1 MTSIRHLQPYLP
13 HPWWSALT
21 AVPAAELER
30 VQELRLRAGQAVTL
44 STPAGE
50 WYLGR
55 GGLSALPQPDTFY
68 CTPLQLEGCFLRL
81 CDESVYA
88 HEWELQ
94 QGYLSV
100 PGGIRVGVAGTAVTE
115 SGRIRTVRDVTSLC
129 LRLPRRVAGCAA
141 ALCQRMLAAGHPVN
155 TLVVGPPSSGKT
167 TLLRDLAAG
176 LAARGYRVTV
186 VDERGELSG
195 VDHLAGCDVL
205 LGCPKAEGIRRGIRC
220 LAPDVIVFDE
230 LGDESEAAAVAACAR
245 AGVAVAASLHGYD
258 PHTLSYQPLPR
269 LLAHNRV
276 FDLWA
281 FTAGRCRPGRI
292 TGIYQAE
299 VEGDAVYW
307 VPADCLGGDG
317 DGPVRGA
324 PSAPPGRLHT
334 ADGARPADVGAA
346 TALYRPAY
354 DRPVAASGG
363 IGSLR

>member
-1 MTSIRHLQPYLP
+1 MTSIRKLQPYLP
-13 HPWWSALT
+13 PPWWSALT
-21 AVPAAELER
+21 AVPATELER
-30 VQELRLRAGQAVTL
+30 VQEMRLRSGQAVTL

-50 WYLGR
+50 RYLGS
-55 GGLSALPQPDTFY
+55 GGLSALPQTDTFY
-68 CTPLQLEGCFLRL
+68 CTPLQLEQCFLRL

-115 SGRIRTVRDVTSLC
+115 GGRIRTMRDVTSLC
-129 LRLPRRVAGCAA
+129 LRLPRRIVGCATT
-141 ALCQRMLAAGHPVN
+141 LRQRMLAAGHPAN
-155 TLVVGPPSSGKT
+155 LLVVGPPSSGKT

-195 VDHLAGCDVL
+195 AGHLAGCDVL
-205 LGCPKAEGIRRGIRC
+205 LGCPKAEGIRRAVRC

-230 LGDESEAAAVAACAR
+230 LGDESEAAAVSACAR

-258 PHTLSYQPLPR
+258 PHRLSYQQLPR
-269 LLAHNRV
+269 LLAKNRA

-281 FTAGRCRPGRI
+281 FTAGRCNPGTI

-299 VEGDAVYW
+299 VMEDALAW
-307 VPADCLGGDG
+307 LPADCPDGGGDG
-317 DGPVRGA
+317 CVWGA
-324 PSAPPGRLHT
+324 PSAPSSHLHT
-334 ADGARPADVGAA
+334 ADSACVAGAGAA

-354 DRPVAASGG
+354 GRPVAASGG